1 MNEKK
6 IKFYSI
12 WLCVVC
18 ILVFIIQSIIPV
30 FTDAFMLTP
39 NALSMPWQFLTAVFL
54 HGGIGHLFYNL
65 FALFLFGIMLE
76 GLIGSKKF
84 VFMFII
90 TGILANVVSFFVYPN
105 QSALGASGAI
115 MAIIGC
121 LAVLRP
127 MMTVWAF
134 NLPMPMFIAALLWA
148 GAGFLGMFGFG
159 DQGVGHLAHL
169 AGIFLGVF
177 YGFYLRMRYDKR
189 KVIVN
194 DHKIIIDENSMRNWE
209 DYNLR

>member
-1 MNEKK
+1 MSENKT
-6 IKFYSI
+6 KFYSI
-12 WLCVVC
+12 WFCVAC
-18 ILVFIIQSIIPV
+18 IIIFVIQNIIPG
-30 FTDAFMLTP
+30 FTEAFMLTP

-76 GLIGSKKF
+76 QMIGSKKF

-90 TGILANVVSFFVYPN
+90 TGIIANLISFFAYPN

-115 MAIIGC
+115 MALIGC

-159 DQGVGHLAHL
+159 DQGIGHLAHL
-169 AGIFLGVF
+169 SGIFLGVC
-177 YGFYLRMRYDKR
+177 YGFYLRMRYDKKTIR
-189 KVIVN
+189 VHQN
-194 DHKIIIDENSMRNWE
+194 KITIDENSMRNWE